1 MTVHFMVCN
10 TRFVTSGQWHY
21 VFEYLLTVTNLTL
34 YQEHNQ
40 ETIMSEKGL
49 TTIALK
55 KINRSKIYQYIYRS
69 KLTSKLQI
77 VQDLQMGLSTVS
89 QNLNL
94 LENEGLI
101 EKNGYFDSTGG
112 RKANAI
118 QIVSD
123 FRISIGV
130 GILKNMFHITAIDLY
145 GNTVYT
151 DTIPLT
157 YSNTAAYYQQITDKV
172 KDFIDKNQ
180 YPENKIL
187 GVSIA
192 TQGITSP
199 DNTTVIYG
207 NIMNNT
213 GMRLKDFSRHLPY
226 PCHLEHDSKSAA
238 FLELWNHPELD
249 SAVVLLLNRNLGGAI
264 ITNHQIHQ
272 GRSMHSGTIEHIC
285 VNPDGPLCYCGNRGC
300 LETYCSANS
309 LEQAS
314 GMTIKEFFPLLREK
328 KSPQLIQIWEDY
340 LKHLAFAMKNLN
352 LVIDAPIIISGYL
365 APYFTEDDTDYLLR
379 QINSMTPFELK
390 EEQILV
396 GTHGQYTPAIGA
408 ALFYVKEFIQ
418 SV

>member
-1 MTVHFMVCN
+1 
-10 TRFVTSGQWHY
+10 
-21 VFEYLLTVTNLTL
+21 
-34 YQEHNQ
+34 
-40 ETIMSEKGL
+40 MSEKGL

-192 TQGITSP
+192 TQGITSL

>member
-1 MTVHFMVCN
+1 
-10 TRFVTSGQWHY
+10 
-21 VFEYLLTVTNLTL
+21 
-34 YQEHNQ
+34 
-40 ETIMSEKGL
+40 MSEKGL

-130 GILKNMFHITAIDLY
+130 GILKNIFHITAIDLY

-365 APYFTEDDTDYLLR
+365 APYFTEEDTDYLLE
-379 QINSMTPFELK
+379 QINSMTPFELE
-390 EEQILV
+390 EEQLLV

-408 ALFYVKEFIQ
+408 ALYYIEQFIQ

>member
-1 MTVHFMVCN
+1 
-10 TRFVTSGQWHY
+10 
-21 VFEYLLTVTNLTL
+21 
-34 YQEHNQ
+34 
-40 ETIMSEKGL
+40 MSEKGL

-249 SAVVLLLNRNLGGAI
+249 SAVVFLLNRNLGGAI

-272 GRSMHSGTIEHIC
+272 GCSMHSGTIEHIC

-365 APYFTEDDTDYLLR
+365 APYFTEEDTDYLLE
-379 QINSMTPFELK
+379 QINSMTPFELEK
-390 EEQILV
+390 EQLLV

>member
-1 MTVHFMVCN
+1 
-10 TRFVTSGQWHY
+10 
-21 VFEYLLTVTNLTL
+21 
-34 YQEHNQ
+34 
-40 ETIMSEKGL
+40 MSEKGL

-157 YSNTAAYYQQITDKV
+157 YSNTAVYYQQITDKV

-314 GMTIKEFFPLLREK
+314 GMAIKEFFPLLREK

>member
-1 MTVHFMVCN
+1 
-10 TRFVTSGQWHY
+10 
-21 VFEYLLTVTNLTL
+21 
-34 YQEHNQ
+34 
-40 ETIMSEKGL
+40 MSEKGL

-130 GILKNMFHITAIDLY
+130 GILKNIFHITAIDLY

-340 LKHLAFAMKNLN
+340 LNHLAFAMKNLN

>member
-1 MTVHFMVCN
+1 
-10 TRFVTSGQWHY
+10 
-21 VFEYLLTVTNLTL
+21 
-34 YQEHNQ
+34 
-40 ETIMSEKGL
+40 MSEKGL

-396 GTHGQYTPAIGA
+396 GTHGQYTPTIGA

>member
-1 MTVHFMVCN
+1 
-10 TRFVTSGQWHY
+10 
-21 VFEYLLTVTNLTL
+21 
-34 YQEHNQ
+34 
-40 ETIMSEKGL
+40 MSEKGL

-130 GILKNMFHITAIDLY
+130 GILKNIFHITAIDLY

-157 YSNTAAYYQQITDKV
+157 YSNTAVYYQQITDKV

>member
-1 MTVHFMVCN
+1 
-10 TRFVTSGQWHY
+10 
-21 VFEYLLTVTNLTL
+21 
-34 YQEHNQ
+34 
-40 ETIMSEKGL
+40 MSEKGL

-157 YSNTAAYYQQITDKV
+157 YSNTAAYYQQLTDKV
-172 KDFIDKNQ
+172 KDFIEKNQ
-180 YPENKIL
+180 YPEDKIL

-249 SAVVLLLNRNLGGAI
+249 SAVVFLLNRNLGGAI

>member
-1 MTVHFMVCN
+1 
-10 TRFVTSGQWHY
+10 
-21 VFEYLLTVTNLTL
+21 
-34 YQEHNQ
+34 
-40 ETIMSEKGL
+40 MSEKGL

-172 KDFIDKNQ
+172 KDFIEKNQ
-180 YPENKIL
+180 YPEDKIL

-249 SAVVLLLNRNLGGAI
+249 SAVVFLLNRNLGGAI

-272 GRSMHSGTIEHIC
+272 GCSMHSGTIEHIC

>member
-1 MTVHFMVCN
+1 
-10 TRFVTSGQWHY
+10 
-21 VFEYLLTVTNLTL
+21 
-34 YQEHNQ
+34 
-40 ETIMSEKGL
+40 MSEKGL

-213 GMRLKDFSRHLPY
+213 GMRLKDFSKHLPY

-285 VNPDGPLCYCGNRGC
+285 VNPNGPLCYCGNRGC

>member
-1 MTVHFMVCN
+1 
-10 TRFVTSGQWHY
+10 
-21 VFEYLLTVTNLTL
+21 
-34 YQEHNQ
+34 
-40 ETIMSEKGL
+40 MSEKGL

-213 GMRLKDFSRHLPY
+213 GMRLKDFSKHLPY

-314 GMTIKEFFPLLREK
+314 SMTIKEFFPLLREK

>member
-1 MTVHFMVCN
+1 
-10 TRFVTSGQWHY
+10 
-21 VFEYLLTVTNLTL
+21 
-34 YQEHNQ
+34 
-40 ETIMSEKGL
+40 MSEKGL

-249 SAVVLLLNRNLGGAI
+249 SAVVLLLNRSLGGAI

>member
-1 MTVHFMVCN
+1 
-10 TRFVTSGQWHY
+10 
-21 VFEYLLTVTNLTL
+21 
-34 YQEHNQ
+34 
-40 ETIMSEKGL
+40 MSEKGL

-285 VNPDGPLCYCGNRGC
+285 VNPDGPLCYCGKRGC

>member
-1 MTVHFMVCN
+1 
-10 TRFVTSGQWHY
+10 
-21 VFEYLLTVTNLTL
+21 
-34 YQEHNQ
+34 
-40 ETIMSEKGL
+40 MSEKGL

-89 QNLNL
+89 QNLNI

-249 SAVVLLLNRNLGGAI
+249 STVVFLLNRNLGGAI

-272 GRSMHSGTIEHIC
+272 GCSMHSGTIEHIC

-365 APYFTEDDTDYLLR
+365 APYFTEEDTDYLLE
-379 QINSMTPFELK
+379 QINSMTPFELEK
-390 EEQILV
+390 EQLLV

-408 ALFYVKEFIQ
+408 ALFYVKEFIH

>member
-1 MTVHFMVCN
+1 
-10 TRFVTSGQWHY
+10 
-21 VFEYLLTVTNLTL
+21 
-34 YQEHNQ
+34 
-40 ETIMSEKGL
+40 MSEKGL

-123 FRISIGV
+123 FKISIGV

>member
-1 MTVHFMVCN
+1 
-10 TRFVTSGQWHY
+10 
-21 VFEYLLTVTNLTL
+21 
-34 YQEHNQ
+34 
-40 ETIMSEKGL
+40 MSEKGL

-172 KDFIDKNQ
+172 KDFIEKNQ
-180 YPENKIL
+180 YTEDKIL

-249 SAVVLLLNRNLGGAI
+249 SAVVFLLNRNLGGAI

-272 GRSMHSGTIEHIC
+272 GCSMHSGTIEHIC